1 MTVILAGVIILM
13 SMQYLSNPSIINIIN
28 IAELLLSIV
37 LPFVIGYYY
46 NIYHDQKSAIDE
58 LSKIVLTLWEDAKEL
73 ESKAFDENYFKNEII
88 NSDIHKKAKCY
99 QKEVSML
106 YILGIHFNNIKWYDH
121 QMYKLP
127 IDFEE
132 QIQEICNAYLNIDPL
147 MNRFTYVSLDNFIDS
162 YYVPYHYTYHNTN
175 NHLKKFF
182 KLLVVNSSKK
192 YKSRLNEIIEYL
204 NKIKT
209 EEYYVNGEKY
219 YT

>member
-1 MTVILAGVIILM
+1 MT
-13 SMQYLSNPSIINIIN
+13 Q
-28 IAELLLSIV
+28 
-37 LPFVIGYYY
+37 
-46 NIYHDQKSAIDE
+46 SACSHGE
-58 LSKIVLTLWEDAKEL
+58 
-73 ESKAFDENYFKNEII
+73 
-88 NSDIHKKAKCY
+88 
-99 QKEVSML
+99 M
-106 YILGIHFNNIKWYDH
+106 
-121 QMYKLP
+121 
-127 IDFEE
+127 
-132 QIQEICNAYLNIDPL
+132 ICEKRHVPLDIDPL